1 MKRKVLT
8 MLMLLALP
16 LYMVAQEV
24 EVTVTLTEAGTL
36 QESLSEYDNI
46 DKLTVKGKFN
56 SIDQKYL
63 REATGR
69 IANLVYLNLTD
80 VELVDSD
87 EEYYSWAEFGGA
99 IGRYGPYHHYI
110 LSPTAYTT
118 SEVKGSFNSRATHYY
133 HHTPNFDYGFA
144 GNIGSGYTYLDGN
157 STLKEVL
164 LPKVSTGV
172 GEGTFRLCG
181 ALEKVVLPEG
191 CKTIGEYAFYHCYA
205 LKTLENTNKVESIG
219 YNAFRYDG
227 NLKATF
233 AQLSYVGPNAF
244 EYSSIEAISFASGI
258 KEIPECAFNGCTKLT
273 NVTISG
279 TIETIG
285 KSAFNSCTSLT
296 SLEIPGNVDRI
307 GPYAFNECT
316 GLKSIVVGE
325 GTRYIDSHCFYN
337 CGNVETISLPS
348 TIIGVGED
356 ALTGVPMDFYTKDGV
371 QYVGK
376 VAYKLIDNA
385 LTDVVILEGTITI
398 ADGFA
403 RYNSSMASLSL
414 PSTLKCIG
422 KLAFGWTSKPSF
434 KSVVL
439 PEGLEEISE
448 SAFSSAKFSNI
459 TIPSTVKTIG
469 GSAFEYC
476 EALVCV
482 NWNAVDCQLTECMSP
497 FKDCTGIEVV
507 NIGEGVK
514 KIPAGCFDNLKNLLK
529 VTISST
535 VEEIGQTGTYYSP
548 RSDMDFNYCGA
559 FSSCPKLKTVTFAEN
574 SHLKLIGTGAFQY
587 CTALKEIIIPASV
600 ELIAKSAF
608 EGDYNDGSA
617 LEKVTFANGS
627 KLKKIS
633 SQAFAHCNSLTFI
646 ELPEGLT
653 ALGEDTDDYDY
664 GVFADCTSLTTIKL
678 PKSLTTIGN
687 VNGSS
692 TTEGSFFNC
701 TALTS
706 IELPGNLQTL
716 GAYTFYGCRALK
728 SIELPANIQEIGN
741 YAFQECT
748 KLSTIVSYIMDPF
761 EVSAFYDCH
770 ATLFVPSGTKA
781 LYEALNDWKSL
792 TIKETIAGDLNGDEE
807 VNLDDVDPAVNLIMT
822 GSFEGINKA
831 AADMNGSTQVNAADL
846 VLLINKINAQPL
858 LGETAFYLIGD
869 HNSWDMTNKTYA
881 FTKLAD
887 GKTWEITIPSE
898 GAGCIKIAPGSAYDH
913 QDGTF
918 WSYLLC
924 AESDQHT
931 GLHGIMQQGDIMA
944 AWLLN
949 TEGATSYTIRIV
961 PSEMTYKI
969 IPN

>member
-1 MKRKVLT
+1 MKRIFLSMLT
-8 MLMLLALP
+8 LLALP
-16 LYMVAQEV
+16 LCMLAQEV

-36 QESLSEYDNI
+36 QESLLNYDKI

-56 SIDQKYL
+56 SLDQKYL

-69 IANLVYLNLTD
+69 IANLVYLDLSD

-87 EEYYSWAEFGGA
+87 EEYYSWAEFYGA
-99 IGRYGPYHHYI
+99 IGHYGPYHHYI
-110 LSPTAYTT
+110 LSPTEYTT
-118 SEVKGSFNSRATHYY
+118 SEEKGSFNSRATHYY
-133 HHTPNFDYGFA
+133 HHTPNLDYGFA
-144 GNIGSGYTYLDGN
+144 GDIGSGYTYLSGN

-172 GEGTFRLCG
+172 GEGTFRLCK

-191 CKTIGEYAFYHCYA
+191 CKTIGEYAFYQCDA
-205 LKTLENTNKVESIG
+205 LKTLENSNKVESIG
-219 YNAFRYDG
+219 YNAFCYDFSF
-227 NLKATF
+227 NAAF
-233 AQLSYVGPNAF
+233 APLTSVGANAL
-244 EYSSIEAISFASGI
+244 EKTAIEAISFASGI
-258 KEIPECAFNGCTKLT
+258 KEIPNEAFLDCTNLT
-273 NVTISG
+273 NLTIPGSA
-279 TIETIG
+279 ETIG
-285 KSAFNSCTSLT
+285 KSAFA
-296 SLEIPGNVDRI
+296 G
-307 GPYAFNECT
+307 CT
-316 GLKSIVVGE
+316 GLTKVSIGE
-325 GTRYIDSHCFYN
+325 GTKSLGDCCFSG
-337 CGNVETISLPS
+337 CTQASDFTLPS
-348 TIIGVGED
+348 TLVFIGGD
-356 ALTGVPMDFYTKDGV
+356 AFEGVPFEYEKEDGV
-371 QYVGK
+371 LYIGK
-376 VAYKLIDNA
+376 IAYRYDS
-385 LTDVVILEGTITI
+385 DYDGDEVIIREGTTII
-398 ADGFA
+398 ADKFGPIIHKA
-403 RYNSSMASLSL
+403 KLKL
-414 PSTLKCIG
+414 PSTLKSIG
-422 KLAFGWTSKPSF
+422 AGAFGF
-434 KSVVL
+434 GVVWGSDFESITF
-439 PEGLEEISE
+439 PEGLEYIGDG
-448 SAFSSAKFSNI
+448 AFSSCSKLTSI
-459 TIPSTVKTIG
+459 TIPASLKKIDSCEFG
-469 GSAFEYC
+469 AFERC
-476 EALVCV
+476 TGLVRV

-535 VEEIGQTGTYYSP
+535 VEEIGQTGKYYSP
-548 RSDMDFNYCGA
+548 RYDMDFNYYGA
-559 FSSCPKLKTVTFAEN
+559 FASCPKLKTVTFAEN
-574 SHLKLIGTGAFQY
+574 SHLKIIGTGAFIY

-600 ELIAKSAF
+600 ELIANSAF
-608 EGDYNDGSA
+608 KGDYNDGSA

-633 SQAFAHCNSLTFI
+633 SQAFAHCNSLISI

-653 ALGEDTDDYDY
+653 TLGDEDIDDD
-664 GVFADCTSLTTIKL
+664 GVFSDCTSLTTIKL

-687 VNGSS
+687 VDASFI
-692 TTEGSFFNC
+692 TKGSFYNC

-706 IELPGNLQTL
+706 IQLPENLQTL
-716 GAYTFYGCRALK
+716 GAYSFYGCRALK

-741 YAFQECT
+741 DAFQECT
-748 KLSTIVSYIMDPF
+748 KLSTLVSYIKDPF
-761 EVSAFYDCH
+761 EVSAFYKCP

-831 AADMNGSTQVNAADL
+831 AADMNGNTQVNAADL

-858 LGETAFYLIGD
+858 LGETTFYLIGD
-869 HNSWDMTNKTYA
+869 HNSWDTSDKTYA

-898 GAGCIKIAPGSAYDH
+898 GAGCFKIAPGSAYDH

-931 GLHGIMQQGDIMA
+931 GLHGIMQQGDILA

-961 PSEMTYKI
+961 PSEMTYQITAK
-969 IPN
+969 